1 MNIMELFNE
10 GQKLA
15 LLFIKDSNLVEMT
28 CTIEK
33 VLDDR
38 LHLTLPQYFM
48 RYIEHLQVGMTLTAK
63 AFSKL
68 GTVDFNTMVI
78 NSPLEET
85 FTIELDYNAIRLNS
99 GNDVPTIK
107 AVDFL
112 EIHLDEELIKVKTF
126 EISTNFVKFVSNKD
140 FTIGERFNGLL
151 ILPKNY
157 GRIKFVGEIVEI
169 DPIYTTEYT
178 ANYITITEQAK
189 QELLYYM
196 YMYAKDIDQE

>member
-1 MNIMELFNE
+1 MSIMDLFNE

-38 LHLTLPQYFM
+38 LHLALPQYFM
-48 RYIEHLQVGMTLTAK
+48 RYIEFLQVGTQLTAK

-68 GTVDFNTMVI
+68 GTVDFNTMII
-78 NSPLEET
+78 NSPLEDT
-85 FTIELDYNAIRLNS
+85 FTIELDYNAVRLNS
-99 GNDVPTIK
+99 GSDVPTIK

-112 EIHLDEELIKVKTF
+112 EIHLGNDLIKVKTF
-126 EISTNFVKFVSNKD
+126 EISIDFVRFVSNRD
-140 FTIGERFNGLL
+140 FLVGDKFNGIL

>member
-1 MNIMELFNE
+1 MLSMDLFTE
-10 GQKLA
+10 GQRIS
-15 LLFIKDSNLVEMT
+15 LFFPKKQNMVEMV
-28 CTIEK
+28 CNIEK
-33 VLDDR
+33 VFNDR
-38 LHLTLPQYFM
+38 LNLVLPQYFM